1 MNDESD
7 HENDDG
13 EFKANLSGLTNR
25 NISTRRSGAIKVPD
39 HFDGSKKKKIDD
51 NDDVNVV
58 KLVTVWNKFFICLLY
73 ILSMF

>member
-39 HFDGSKKKKIDD
+39 HFDGSKKKKIDN
-51 NDDVNVV
+51 NDDVNQ
-58 KLVTVWNKFFICLLY
+58 LF
-73 ILSMF
+73 

>member
-25 NISTRRSGAIKVPD
+25 NISTRRSGAIKGPD

-51 NDDVNVV
+51 NDDVNQ
-58 KLVTVWNKFFICLLY
+58 LF
-73 ILSMF
+73 